1 MSVHVDY
8 VLMADKTD
16 KLKNIKEKINKK
28 FNIQEYE
35 KVKKFIRVY
44 YEWGCDTK
52 GTNEKITMEK
62 GAKKLVEGYKKYTGR
77 DIKDQKTPGAPCTTL
92 SKSDLE

>member
-16 KLKNIKEKINKK
+16 KLKNIKENINKK

-35 KVKKFIRVY
+35 KVKSLSECIMNGVVIRKVL
-44 YEWGCDTK
+44 
-52 GTNEKITMEK
+52 M
-62 GAKKLVEGYKKYTGR
+62 KKLPWRKVPR
-77 DIKDQKTPGAPCTTL
+77 NW
-92 SKSDLE
+92 